1 MANIHPLAT
10 VHPNAKLGKNV
21 EVGPYA
27 YIEEHVEIGDG
38 SKILPHATIFNY
50 VKMGKNCCV
59 FPGAVVGAV
68 PQDLKFDGEV
78 TYVEIGDNVNIR
90 ECATINRGTKASG
103 RGVTKIGN
111 NVLLM
116 SYTHVAHDCT
126 VGNNCI
132 LVSYVGIAGETDVDD
147 WATLGGSTVA
157 HQFSRIG
164 KHAFVGGGSKINK
177 DVPPYVLCGRDP
189 LSYAGVNIVGLR
201 RRGFTSEQIY
211 AIKDMY
217 DIIYNSGMNVSDALA
232 KIASGFPQSEE
243 RDTILEFIRGSK
255 RGIIRGADSNVK
267 GSIEEGG
274 QTFFYGIFP
283 SRFLFCRDGR
293 GYEGIDQQTGRRQ
306 FYGTVSVCRI
316 YRGLRELSEA
326 VIQEQMLFLCSR
338 RGAGPHFS
346 CCA

>member
-10 VHPNAKLGKNV
+10 VHPNAKLGENV

-50 VKMGKNCCV
+50 VKMGKNCTV

-90 ECATINRGTKASG
+90 ECATINRGTMASG
-103 RGVTKIGN
+103 RGVTKIGS

-147 WATLGGSTVA
+147 WAIIGGSTVA
-157 HQFSRIG
+157 HQFSRVG
-164 KHAFVGGGSKINK
+164 THAMVGGGSKINK
-177 DVPPYVLCGRDP
+177 DVPPYVLCGREP
-189 LSYAGVNIVGLR
+189 LSFAGINIVGLR
-201 RRGFTSEQIY
+201 RRGFTSDQIY
-211 AIKDMY
+211 NIKNMY
-217 DIIYNSGMNVSDALA
+217 EVIYGSGLNTTDALA
-232 KIASGFPQSEE
+232 KIEAEFPQSVE
-243 RDTILEFIRGSK
+243 RDTIVTFIRNSK
-255 RGIIRGADSNVK
+255 RGIIK
-267 GSIEEGG
+267 GFGSASKG
-274 QTFFYGIFP
+274 
-283 SRFLFCRDGR
+283 
-293 GYEGIDQQTGRRQ
+293 DQ
-306 FYGTVSVCRI
+306 
-316 YRGLRELSEA
+316 E
-326 VIQEQMLFLCSR
+326 
-338 RGAGPHFS
+338 
-346 CCA
+346 